1 MLLLYIRYAVP
12 NEIKEMEKKPKPK
25 SVDEEAAKFLEKYV
39 NRNPVVTD
47 LPEEAEVEDESKK
60 TEKDDEEDEYGNP
73 KDPRK
78 DVLLS
83 V

>member
-1 MLLLYIRYAVP
+1 
-12 NEIKEMEKKPKPK
+12 MEKKPKPK

-47 LPEEAEVEDESKK
+47 LPEETEVGDESKK